1 MRVQAGQ
8 RKSFSGHRAI
18 IPRQMG
24 RLCTVCAHPERGA
37 IDEDLKTDRPLR
49 NIAARFG
56 VSKAALHR
64 HYHHLLAAEAL
75 EKSSAQGTVT
85 LPRTESRMTLSF
97 ILTTMSRCAC
107 VGMMNDRPA

>member
-1 MRVQAGQ
+1 
-8 RKSFSGHRAI
+8 
-18 IPRQMG
+18 MG

-64 HYHHLLAAEAL
+64 HWKTHVSGEGRLPQSPPAQRR
-75 EKSSAQGTVT
+75 SSVWKWIGGVAVVIVAGG
-85 LPRTESRMTLSF
+85 
-97 ILTTMSRCAC
+97 
-107 VGMMNDRPA
+107 VGYVWWTSQ

>member
-1 MRVQAGQ
+1 
-8 RKSFSGHRAI
+8 
-18 IPRQMG
+18 MG

-85 LPRTESRMTLSF
+85 LPRTESRLWTF
-97 ILTTMSRCAC
+97 PKWVWRQVWGRKGILAILAGAIGYKMRDFTSR
-107 VGMMNDRPA
+107 R